1 MTLEGETE
9 PIQTVYTWSEEP
21 SVDEQPKPPSTE
33 NKYQVC
39 DLYVVGGASAAE
51 EAEEQAKPFV
61 HEVHLLG
68 PSGEVV

>member
-9 PIQTVYTWSEEP
+9 PIQTVCTWSEEP

-39 DLYVVGGASAAE
+39 DLYVVREASAAE
-51 EAEEQAKPFV
+51 EAEEQVKPFV

-68 PSGEVV
+68 PSREVV